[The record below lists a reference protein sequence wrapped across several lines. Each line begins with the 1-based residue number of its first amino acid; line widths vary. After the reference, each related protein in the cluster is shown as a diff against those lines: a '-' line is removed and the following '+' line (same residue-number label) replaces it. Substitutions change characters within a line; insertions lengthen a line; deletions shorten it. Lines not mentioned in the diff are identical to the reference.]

1 MQIKFD
7 LPEMKDDPNVTSYC
21 SVKICLSINKFIIAF
36 LLFIQFF
43 KYFFNSI
50 N

>member
-21 SVKICLSINKFIIAF
+21 SVKICLPINKFIIAF
-36 LLFIQFF
+36 LLFYSVFQILL
-43 KYFFNSI
+43 
-50 N
+50 